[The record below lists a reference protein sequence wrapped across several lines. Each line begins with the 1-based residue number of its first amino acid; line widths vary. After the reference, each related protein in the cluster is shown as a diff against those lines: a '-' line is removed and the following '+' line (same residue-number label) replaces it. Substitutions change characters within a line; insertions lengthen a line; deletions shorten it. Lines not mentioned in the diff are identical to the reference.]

1 MIMKKTIYF
10 KKMCNHSNSVQ
21 IIDQLLVEKESF
33 LENSKNEIA
42 KIDSEDLRVDS
53 IHQNQSICILRLT
66 YFEK

>member
-1 MIMKKTIYF
+1 MKKTIYF
-10 KKMCNHSNSVQ
+10 KKMCNQSNSVQ
-21 IIDQLLVEKESF
+21 IIDELLVEKEKF

-53 IHQNQSICILRLT
+53 VHTNQSICILRLT

>member
-1 MIMKKTIYF
+1 
-10 KKMCNHSNSVQ
+10 MCNQSNSVQ
-21 IIDQLLVEKESF
+21 IIDELLVEKEKF

-53 IHQNQSICILRLT
+53 VHTNQSICILRLT